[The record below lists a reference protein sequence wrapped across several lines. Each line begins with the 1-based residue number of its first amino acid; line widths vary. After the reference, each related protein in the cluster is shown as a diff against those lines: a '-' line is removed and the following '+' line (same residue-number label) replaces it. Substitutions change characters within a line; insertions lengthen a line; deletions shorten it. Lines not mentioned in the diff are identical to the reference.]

1 MTKKLIQ
8 ALEPRMMLDGAAVA
22 TAIDTIDDLAN
33 TNKTDL
39 DKKLKENN
47 FKTDQDT
54 KLPFVNRES
63 TNQNIRTKQ
72 FVFID
77 SAVDDIEVLIES
89 FDDNTE
95 VHIIQS
101 EQDGFA
107 EIENILSNESDIDAL
122 HIIGHGSVGQIA
134 FGTAV
139 LNSDTI
145 DTYRDTLKTI
155 GLSLTEQGDILF
167 YGCNV
172 AADLNGEIFI
182 KQLAD
187 ITQADI
193 AASDD
198 ITGQGGDWDL
208 EKHVGIVET
217 RNVEVINYNH
227 SLSNDV
233 TAVQNA
239 VEIHGA
245 TNLKA
250 GGGNFSGNKN
260 GQQDSSDRWI
270 ITQEKADVTTGS
282 TLNFDVGVAVNSWD
296 PDTDGP
302 VNVYMVYLNDEINR
316 RGSSARGIVAVSYTH
331 LTLPT
336 S

>member
-1 MTKKLIQ
+1 MTKKIIQ

-33 TNKTDL
+33 ANKTDL
-39 DKKLKENN
+39 DKKAKENN

-63 TNQNIRTKQ
+63 TNQNTRTKQ

-89 FDDNTE
+89 FDNNAE
-95 VHIIQS
+95 VHVIQS

-139 LNSDTI
+139 LNSDTL

-155 GLSLTEQGDILF
+155 GLNLTEQGDILF

-172 AADLNGEIFI
+172 AADLNGEVFI

-198 ITGQGGDWDL
+198 ITGQGGDWEL
-208 EKHVGIVET
+208 EKHIGI
-217 RNVEVINYNH
+217 I
-227 SLSNDV
+227 
-233 TAVQNA
+233 
-239 VEIHGA
+239 
-245 TNLKA
+245 
-250 GGGNFSGNKN
+250 
-260 GQQDSSDRWI
+260 
-270 ITQEKADVTTGS
+270 
-282 TLNFDVGVAVNSWD
+282 
-296 PDTDGP
+296 
-302 VNVYMVYLNDEINR
+302 
-316 RGSSARGIVAVSYTH
+316 
-331 LTLPT
+331 
-336 S
+336 